1 MSRQYPQLGGDRNA
15 HTIIS
20 KHKHGHSAR
29 KIAKHMGLPLS
40 HVKEIIAKVDK
51 T

>member
-1 MSRQYPQLGGDRNA
+1 MSRNYPQLGGDRNA

-20 KHKHGHSAR
+20 KHKHGMGAR
-29 KIAKHMGLPLS
+29 KIAKHMGLPLD
-40 HVKEIIAKVDK
+40 HVKEILAKVGK